1 MRASR
6 AIVALTAALAT
17 VAVSGPVASAGE
29 FTINACQAD
38 RANFATTAFD
48 DFATTRGMR
57 WKRAC
62 NPQGPGLRGLLTG
75 NVVRS
80 GRVARG
86 ARSVLI
92 LNAPPGTAIVR
103 YRWSGHAQRRDCR
116 YALQIYAEG
125 PGGAVPIKNV
135 PANRRCPK
143 PKRAQAAGWPRP
155 RTYEVGGASRIVQRV
170 ICTGRRERR
179 FCSTRGLNY
188 IRTFTAQAT
197 VVDNSPPAV
206 GIIAD
211 NPFTSGEWVRGQ
223 QTVAYDASD
232 NAGVRQVQAMI
243 DGVELDKES
252 RPCNYAQR
260 VPCASGPGHIRVGT
274 GQVHREGTQQ
284 LNLVA
289 EDAAGNRAMASTTVR
304 IDNTP
309 PGAVP
314 VGVDGGEG
322 WRNSNAFDL
331 GWSNPPEGDRAPIAA
346 AHYRVCRAGTNDC
359 QTDSRSAAGIAQV
372 GGLAVPEAGEW
383 DVRVWRG
390 DAAGNAE
397 PGNASV
403 PVRLRFDPEPPVPAF
418 EPQAASDPT
427 RVSVMVTDRVSGLAG
442 GTVEI
447 SRQGSG
453 VWQTLDTGQ
462 EGSRLVARVDDSAL
476 PAGTYVLR
484 ATAHDQA
491 GNQAGTDRRIDGQ
504 LMVVELPLRV
514 QTRMDAGKAATKR
527 VRRTVGR
534 GGKRRKV
541 WRRVQVLRPKVTVR
555 FGRPV
560 RLAGRLAHSDG
571 QPLAGA
577 PVYVYSRTPV
587 SEPQLVA
594 TVQTDQRGRFSYR
607 ARATST
613 RLLQFVYAG
622 SATILPANAAVEIRA
637 RARSTLKV
645 SDRRVLNGRSVTF
658 SGRALGGPLPAE
670 GKLIEMQ
677 VRLSGGW
684 ETFRTPRA
692 DPDGRWRLRYRFA
705 RTCGTQHF
713 RFRARLPKEAG
724 YPYETGASPTVT
736 VKVRGRPC
744 S

>member
-1 MRASR
+1 MAARR
-6 AIVALTAALAT
+6 AIVALTAALASI
-17 VAVSGPVASAGE
+17 AVSAPVASAGE

-92 LNAPPGTAIVR
+92 LNAPPGTVIAR

-125 PGGAVPIKNV
+125 PGGAVPIKDV

-170 ICTGRRERR
+170 ICTGRRKRR
-179 FCSTRGLNY
+179 FCSARGLNY

-197 VVDNSPPAV
+197 VVDNSPPTVSIA
-206 GIIAD
+206 AD
-211 NPFTSGEWVRGQ
+211 NPFTRGEWVRGDQ
-223 QTVAYDASD
+223 MVNYHATD
-232 NAGVRQVQAMI
+232 NAGVRSAQAVI
-243 DGVELDKES
+243 GGLNLDPDS
-252 RPCNYAQR
+252 RACDYAQR
-260 VPCASGPGHIRVGT
+260 IPCPNGPGSIRAAT
-274 GQVHREGTQQ
+274 ARALEGTQQ
-284 LNLVA
+284 MSVVA
-289 EDAAGNRAMASTTVR
+289 EDAAGNTAAATGTVR

-309 PGAVP
+309 PGAVA

-331 GWSNPPEGDRAPIAA
+331 GWSNPLEGDRAPIAA
-346 AHYRVCRAGTNDC
+346 AHYRVCRAGTSDC
-359 QTDSRSAAGIAQV
+359 QADSQAAADIARI
-372 GGLAVPEAGEW
+372 GGLAVPAAGEW

-442 GTVEI
+442 GAVEI

-476 PAGTYVLR
+476 PAGTYLLR

-491 GNQAGTDRRIDGQ
+491 GNQAGTDRRLDGQ
-504 LMVVELPLRV
+504 PMVVELPLRV

-541 WRRVQVLRPKVTVR
+541 WRRVQVLRPKPTVR
-555 FGRPV
+555 FGRQV
-560 RLAGRLAHSDG
+560 RLAGRLANSDG

-577 PVYVYSRTPV
+577 AVYVYSRTPV

-622 SATILPANAAVEIRA
+622 SATILPVNAAVEIRA

-658 SGRALGGPLPAE
+658 SGRTLGGPLPAE

-705 RTCGTQHF
+705 RTCGTQRF